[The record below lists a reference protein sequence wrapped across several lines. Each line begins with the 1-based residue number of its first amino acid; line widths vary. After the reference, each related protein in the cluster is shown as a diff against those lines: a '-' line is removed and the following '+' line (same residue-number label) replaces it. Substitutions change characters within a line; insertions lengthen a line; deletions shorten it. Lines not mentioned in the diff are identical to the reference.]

1 MAFSFVSSYIKAL
14 TTPTRM
20 EKLLIFPVLL
30 TILSFVFQPVNAS
43 YRFGVGDGLA
53 LVLFIIIGIIAICA
67 LLGWI
72 ARKRAGR

>member
-1 MAFSFVSSYIKAL
+1 MQ
-14 TTPTRM
+14 
-20 EKLLIFPVLL
+20 LLFMFPVLL
-30 TILSFVFQPVNAS
+30 AVLSFVFQPVSA

-53 LVLFIIIGIIAICA
+53 LVLFIIIGIIAVCA